1 MSFVQ
6 VQVEAYSGYRA
17 NERPL
22 AFILKGRRHE
32 VAKIL
37 DRWYEG
43 GLSVRDQ
50 KLDYFK
56 VRTTKGLEFILRWNP
71 VFESWS
77 VMVPTGLE
85 T

>member
-22 AFILKGRRHE
+22 AFILNDRRHE
-32 VAKIL
+32 ITKIL

-43 GLSVRDQ
+43 GLTGRDQ

-56 VRTTKGLEFILRWNP
+56 VQTAKGLEFILRWNP
-71 VFESWS
+71 LFEVWS
-77 VMVPTGLE
+77 VMLPTSPK